1 MWVFPDV
8 NVFESNRLLG
18 FLGGVIIFS
27 FLKGFGSVFYI
38 LLYYFISFQN
48 QKESEWALITKKLS
62 KGLHTYVEYIQLY
75 NAYIA

>member
-1 MWVFPDV
+1 M

-48 QKESEWALITKKLS
+48 QKESE
-62 KGLHTYVEYIQLY
+62 
-75 NAYIA
+75 